1 MKAKYINIRLSILW
15 RYLFGAALAFS
26 LFAQLGPRRVRG
38 EIRKIDPYGP
48 GTRFIQDIETGG
60 IETISGDEII
70 DVIIIGDGY
79 TCSSLPTCEDFD
91 FFNDAQTLY
100 DNLFDSVD
108 GIRPYS
114 LFRQAFRVH
123 AVFEPSADHASPD
136 RESYFRIN
144 VSCNP
149 AASNPDRACSI
160 DLSGWQTDGTDP
172 NNIVFRNR
180 LFS

>member
-1 MKAKYINIRLSILW
+1 MKVKHKHTKLSILW

-38 EIRKIDPYGP
+38 EIRKLDPFGP

-70 DVIIIGDGY
+70 DVIFIGDGY
-79 TCSSLPTCEDFD
+79 TCSSAPTCEDTR

-100 DNLFDSVD
+100 DNLFDAVD

-123 AVFEPSADHASPD
+123 AVFEPSTDHASPD
-136 RESYFRIN
+136 RESYFRIK
-144 VSCNP
+144 V
-149 AASNPDRACSI
+149 
-160 DLSGWQTDGTDP
+160 
-172 NNIVFRNR
+172 
-180 LFS
+180 